1 MSLFSAIKDKAP
13 LTVAFDL
20 IAWSLLQFDLVDL
33 SVEIP
38 LGTNN
43 ILETSWIQSQKKEE
57 VCQDWKEYQTI
68 QYSRLL
74 MIVLAF

>member
-1 MSLFSAIKDKAP
+1 
-13 LTVAFDL
+13 
-20 IAWSLLQFDLVDL
+20 LLQFDLVDL

-57 VCQDWKEYQTI
+57 ICQD
-68 QYSRLL
+68 
-74 MIVLAF
+74 